1 MFFVVFFVFLLIWQI
16 ICWFDKWKKWF
27 CCYFIQ
33 NIRSLENIR
42 SLALLSE
49 SRHFITE
56 SEISHWNRRKTGAS
70 FALNHAFL
78 KEWDIVFF
86 PMMLRQQNLSHNPRK
101 LWACGVV
108 DVGAYCHTLSG
119 YSLSQKSQNPQKWAI
134 GSLRLSRLIG
144 LSAHICAFCES
155 YSYHRAM

>member
-1 MFFVVFFVFLLIWQI
+1 MFFVVFCIFVDLTNNLLIWQM
-16 ICWFDKWKKWF
+16 KKF
-27 CCYFIQ
+27 GFAAVLYKIEEV
-33 NIRSLENIR
+33 LKNIR

-49 SRHFITE
+49 SQHFLTE
-56 SEISHWNRRKTGAS
+56 SEISHWNRRKSGAS
-70 FALNHAFL
+70 FILNNAFL

-86 PMMLRQQNLSHNPRK
+86 PMMLRQQNLSHNPQK